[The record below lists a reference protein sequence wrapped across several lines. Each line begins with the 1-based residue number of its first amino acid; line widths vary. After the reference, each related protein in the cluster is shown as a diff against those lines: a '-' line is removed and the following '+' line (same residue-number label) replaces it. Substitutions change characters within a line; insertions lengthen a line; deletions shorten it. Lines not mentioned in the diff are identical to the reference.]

1 MANYHP
7 LGGGQS
13 SRGITNIRARDY
25 AWGRDKTWQPAEP
38 QPFVVRRDP
47 YKDIQRTP
55 ENNFNEVGGKK

>member
-7 LGGGQS
+7 LSNGGYVRS
-13 SRGITNIRARDY
+13 VKNTRARDY
-25 AWGRDKTWQPAEP
+25 TWGRDETWQPTEP
-38 QPFVVRRDP
+38 QPFVVGRDP